1 LEKLVSQ
8 GIASTTA
15 IANIPQVDQDK
26 TFAVGVGVGSFN
38 SQSAVA
44 VGATFR
50 PMPNAVLKASVG
62 TGGSGGKV
70 VFGAGAAMS
79 F

>member
-1 LEKLVSQ
+1 VSK

-26 TFAVGVGVGSFN
+26 TFAVGLGVGSYN
-38 SQSAVA
+38 SQTAVA
-44 VGATFR
+44 IGMTYR

-62 TGGSGGKV
+62 TSGSGGKT